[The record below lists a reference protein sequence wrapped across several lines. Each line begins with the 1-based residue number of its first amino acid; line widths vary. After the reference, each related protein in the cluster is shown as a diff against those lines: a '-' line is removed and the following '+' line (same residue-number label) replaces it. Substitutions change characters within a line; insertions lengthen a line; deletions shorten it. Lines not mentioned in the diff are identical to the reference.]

1 MTKTTISLGLVFL
14 LLAAATVFLVVNR
27 PRKVIIDA
35 PLPIGFPVESFAHDS
50 FEQLLQTYVSADGRT
65 DYERWHSFSA
75 SREQLDSYLA
85 AVAQFSPHNSPER
98 FPNRNDEL
106 AYWMYAYNA
115 YVIKSVLDHWPIAS
129 VTDVKAPLEAV
140 TGLGFF
146 YRQRFAFGGK
156 YMSLL
161 KVETTEI
168 RENFKDPRIHFF
180 LNCASESCP
189 IARPELPV
197 GEDLETLL
205 AEATVDFINDATN
218 VSVDHEEETVY
229 LSTIFKWYENDFTH
243 ALRIDGKPA
252 EHGLLAYVS
261 QYAASSLTADIAQ
274 AGDYEIEFRDYDW
287 DINSSH

>member
-1 MTKTTISLGLVFL
+1 MTKSTIALGTVIILILAVAVFF
-14 LLAAATVFLVVNR
+14 LANR
-27 PRKVIIDA
+27 PRRVVVDA
-35 PLPIGFPVESFAHDS
+35 PLPDEFPALSFSHGS
-50 FEQLLQTYVSADGRT
+50 FEDLLQTYVSVTGRT
-65 DYERWHSFSA
+65 DYASWHNSPN
-75 SREQLDSYLA
+75 SRQQLDSYLA
-85 AVAQFSPHNSPER
+85 AVSRYSPHNSPER

-161 KVETTEI
+161 KVENSEI
-168 RENFKDPRIHFF
+168 RENFRDPRIHFF

-197 GEDLETLL
+197 GDALETLL
-205 AEATVDFINDATN
+205 TRATVDFINDVEN
-218 VSVDHEEETVY
+218 VSVDHAARTIY
-229 LSTIFKWYENDFTH
+229 LSTIFKWYKNDFAH
-243 ALRIDGKPA
+243 ALRIDGKPV
-252 EHGLLAYVS
+252 ESGVLAYVS
-261 QYAASSLTADIAQ
+261 QYAAADLATDIAQ
-274 AGDYEIEFRDYDW
+274 AGNYTIEFRDYDW
-287 DINSSH
+287 SINATH